1 MAEILLTPF
10 LNKNLKFFNRVFYHS
25 SQFIINVSN
34 MLEIF
39 VRLRMTLSE
48 KNKFLPGEQLNK
60 PHRSM
65 LNAIRTTIDR
75 ELSKRTREFF
85 PACGSAESVGR
96 AWKGS
101 EVPRKITARSFLAKF
116 EFLTPKDLEAAVIT
130 SEEHRLGTTSR

>member
-1 MAEILLTPF
+1 MPEILLTPF

-96 AWKGS
+96 A
-101 EVPRKITARSFLAKF
+101 
-116 EFLTPKDLEAAVIT
+116 
-130 SEEHRLGTTSR
+130 